1 MILFNLRVK
10 LVLKCKNEAKLWIY
24 DYNCAME
31 GIDIYEIIKLS
42 KNGEESFIRYKIFT
56 HLLDRTT
63 WNSYVLYK
71 K

>member
-1 MILFNLRVK
+1 MQEK
-10 LVLKCKNEAKLWIY
+10 LLKNYGY
-24 DYNCAME
+24 DYTCIME

-63 WNSYVLYK
+63 WNSYVSL
-71 K
+71 

>member
-1 MILFNLRVK
+1 
-10 LVLKCKNEAKLWIY
+10 
-24 DYNCAME
+24 ME

>member
-1 MILFNLRVK
+1 MQGK
-10 LVLKCKNEAKLWIY
+10 LLKKTVDTIIIV
-24 DYNCAME
+24 ME

>member
-1 MILFNLRVK
+1 MQGK
-10 LVLKCKNEAKLWIY
+10 LLKKTVDIY
-24 DYNCAME
+24 DYNCVME